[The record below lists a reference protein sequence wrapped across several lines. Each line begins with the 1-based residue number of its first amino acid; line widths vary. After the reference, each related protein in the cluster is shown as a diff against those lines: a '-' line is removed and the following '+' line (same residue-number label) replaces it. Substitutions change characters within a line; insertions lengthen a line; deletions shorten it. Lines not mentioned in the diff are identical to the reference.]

1 MATSFVDIYDLSI
14 SQFDSP
20 EITKAYVTNPIS
32 FFQIMYNYM
41 NNAIPAF
48 NNPLTMPRLLND
60 KVAPDGDYEEFTG
73 VGTVQTYALSST
85 PLAGSYFNFI
95 VNGQVDSGA
104 TFDYST
110 NSVTYSNAIPNG
122 VEASWEW
129 YYVGQFN
136 QTLDYPTQSILAKLL
151 TAHWAMKE
159 KNFQL
164 DIRRLLNDN
173 DFKMGSE
180 ANSIRAKVNWY
191 DEMREEAEKLMNQYA
206 WNMKFAAQQGL

>member
-20 EITKAYVTNPIS
+20 EITKAYVTNPIE
-32 FFQIMYNYM
+32 FFKVMYNFI
-41 NNAIPAF
+41 NTAVKAF
-48 NNPLTMPRLLND
+48 NNPLTMPRVLADRVN
-60 KVAPDGDYEEFTG
+60 PDGDFGEITG
-73 VGTVQTYALSST
+73 VGTIQTYALSST
-85 PLAGSYFNFI
+85 PTANAFFYFS
-95 VNGQVDSGA
+95 VNGVEDTGA
-104 TFDYST
+104 TFSYTT
-110 NSVTYSNAIPNG
+110 NSVTYSNAIQHG
-122 VEASWEW
+122 VEATWEW
-129 YYVGQFN
+129 YDTGQFN
-136 QTLDYPTQSILAKLL
+136 KDIDEAAQLILSVWLVSYWTK
-151 TAHWAMKE
+151 KE

-191 DEMREEAEKLMNQYA
+191 DETREEAEKLMNQYG